1 MFINN
6 KYKKWHDSIIDRA
19 KNRVLSCYTE
29 KHHIIP
35 RSCGG
40 SDDKSNL
47 VKLTAREHFIV
58 HLLLT
63 KILKGNNKDKMI
75 LAFSFMCDLKK
86 SNSRIFSK
94 LRLEALKVI
103 SKKLT
108 GRKVPKEIKAK
119 IKYAR
124 QFQICSDEQRKNYSK
139 IFSNLIWVNFN
150 GKSKRIKKECLECQN
165 DPPCNCSAGPV
176 GDDLFHWTASIIGPE
191 KTPYEGGVFN
201 LNIYFIGLVLG
212 TFRMFNKYFRKYL
225 KYFFYMNFV

>member
-1 MFINN
+1 MFLNN

-19 KNRVLSCYTE
+19 KTRVLSCYTE

-35 RSCGG
+35 RSCNG
-40 SDDKSNL
+40 SDDESNL

-94 LRLEALKVI
+94 LRLKALKVI

-119 IKYAR
+119 IKNAR
-124 QFQICSDEQRKNYSK
+124 QFQVCSNEQRKKYSK
-139 IFSNLIWVNFN
+139 IYSNLIWVNFN
-150 GKSKRIKKECLECQN
+150 GKSKRIKKELK
-165 DPPCNCSAGPV
+165 
-176 GDDLFHWTASIIGPE
+176 E
-191 KTPYEGGVFN
+191 KFLKKGYK
-201 LNIYFIGLVLG
+201 LG
-212 TFRMFNKYFRKYL
+212 RSKEYLTKDYSNKMKKIVTKIWKNRRAA
-225 KYFFYMNFV
+225 

>member
-124 QFQICSDEQRKNYSK
+124 QFQVCSDEQRKNYSK

-150 GKSKRIKKECLECQN
+150 GKSKRIKKELKIKF
-165 DPPCNCSAGPV
+165 
-176 GDDLFHWTASIIGPE
+176 L
-191 KTPYEGGVFN
+191 K
-201 LNIYFIGLVLG
+201 LG
-212 TFRMFNKYFRKYL
+212 YKLGRSREYL
-225 KYFFYMNFV
+225 TKDYSNNMKKIVTKIWENRRVA

>member
-19 KNRVLSCYTE
+19 KNRVLSCYVE

-40 SDDKSNL
+40 SDGKSNL

-75 LAFSFMCDLKK
+75 LAFNFMCDLRKI
-86 SNSRIFSK
+86 NSRLFNS
-94 LRLEALKVI
+94 LRLKGLKI
-103 SKKLT
+103 LSKKLT
-108 GRKVPKEIKAK
+108 GRKIPKETKAK

-124 QFQICSDEQRKNYSK
+124 QFQVCSDEQRKNYSK

-150 GKSKRIKKECLECQN
+150 GKSKRIKKELKGKFLKLGYKLGRSREYLTKDYSN
-165 DPPCNCSAGPV
+165 NRKK
-176 GDDLFHWTASIIGPE
+176 IR
-191 KTPYEGGVFN
+191 KT
-201 LNIYFIGLVLG
+201 I
-212 TFRMFNKYFRKYL
+212 K
-225 KYFFYMNFV
+225 

>member
-19 KNRVLSCYTE
+19 KNRVLFCYVE

-35 RSCGG
+35 RSCDG

-47 VKLTAREHFIV
+47 VKLTVREHFIV

-124 QFQICSDEQRKNYSK
+124 QFQVCSDEQRKNYSK

-150 GKSKRIKKECLECQN
+150 GKSKRIKKELKGKFLKLGYNLEDQ
-165 DPPCNCSAGPV
+165 
-176 GDDLFHWTASIIGPE
+176 E
-191 KTPYEGGVFN
+191 
-201 LNIYFIGLVLG
+201 NI
-212 TFRMFNKYFRKYL
+212 
-225 KYFFYMNFV
+225 

>member
-19 KNRVLSCYTE
+19 KNRVLSCYIE

-63 KILKGNNKDKMI
+63 KILKGNNKAKMI
-75 LAFSFMCDLKK
+75 LAFNFMCDLRKI
-86 SNSRIFSK
+86 NSRLFNS
-94 LRLEALKVI
+94 LRLKGLKI
-103 SKKLT
+103 LSKKLT
-108 GRKVPKEIKAK
+108 GRKIPKETKAK

-139 IFSNLIWVNFN
+139 MFSNLIWVNFN
-150 GKSKRIKKECLECQN
+150 GKSKRIKKELK
-165 DPPCNCSAGPV
+165 GKF
-176 GDDLFHWTASIIGPE
+176 L
-191 KTPYEGGVFN
+191 K
-201 LNIYFIGLVLG
+201 LG
-212 TFRMFNKYFRKYL
+212 YKLGRSREYL
-225 KYFFYMNFV
+225 TKDYSNNMKKIVTKIWENRRVA